1 MTTDETNRCLTGGSD
16 GKCKIWDLNTV
27 MIDKEQTQPKCLFV
41 LDNNHTTSDGS
52 SITSIC
58 ITFDNNK
65 CITTRK
71 NENQCDI
78 WDINTGVH
86 LHTLKGHICFTDG
99 FKCWTVDSSDG
110 KCKKWDIE
118 KGEYI
123 FKENE
128 VVLGKNLKCA
138 MMYDLF
144 LGPKILITD
153 DNRLI
158 LKQGILLLLG

>member
-41 LDNNHTTSDGS
+41 LDNNHTTSDNS

-86 LHTLKGHICFTDG
+86 LHTLKGYIAYLDVLNFVG
-99 FKCWTVDSSDG
+99 LLIVVMVNIKNG
-110 KCKKWDIE
+110 ALKKVNIYS
-118 KGEYI
+118 K
-123 FKENE
+123 KM
-128 VVLGKNLKCA
+128 K
-138 MMYDLF
+138 LF
-144 LGPKILITD
+144 
-153 DNRLI
+153 
-158 LKQGILLLLG
+158 